1 MAFLEFLLASA
12 RARIVTT
19 DVLQRVTHGVMA
31 VVAVRAMD
39 MRMVVTVIIVVVV
52 AIGTMH
58 MSFVIHRVFTLE

>member
-19 DVLQRVTHGVMA
+19 DILQRVTHRVMA

-39 MRMVVTVIIVVVV
+39 MRMVVTVIMVVI

-58 MSFVIHRVFTLE
+58 MGFVIHRVSTLE